1 LEFDAG
7 VETLMKVEVTEV
19 SATQK
24 SFAVEIP
31 PEVVGSEIE
40 KVTRGYA
47 KSLRLP
53 GFRPGKIPPKVIRQR
68 FKQQILHDV
77 AHDLIPRT
85 VDGLL
90 RERGLEPIDAPDVK
104 DVQIEE
110 GAPLT
115 FTAAIETAP
124 PVDPG
129 SYASLTIRRP
139 PVTVSAEQGE
149 QALTRL
155 REGLARFKPVEDR
168 PSELGDTVVMNMTR
182 QTITAGE
189 PSGDPE
195 KLDEVG
201 VEIGATANPPG
212 FDEQLLGVT
221 AGTEKT
227 FRVTFPADYSV
238 ESLAGTELEYSVSVT
253 ALRRKDVP
261 TADDEFAKDLG
272 YESLE
277 ELRKRVDENLTREA
291 QRTQERNA
299 RQELLEQLAKR
310 VPFDVPEVLV
320 ARETDRR
327 VEEFVRQLIDQRI
340 DPMKAEINWEE
351 FRTQQREPAVDTV
364 KCMLVLDEIARRET
378 LVVEDAEID
387 AEIAR
392 YAQQANQPVATVR
405 HRLEH
410 EGAISRIY
418 AGLRREKAIDF
429 ALAQATVL
437 EA

>member
-1 LEFDAG
+1 
-7 VETLMKVEVTEV
+7 MKVEVTDV

-31 PEVVGSEIE
+31 LEVVGSEIE
-40 KVTRGYA
+40 RVTRTYA
-47 KSLRLP
+47 RSMRLP

-77 AHDLIPRT
+77 AHDLIPKT

-110 GAPLT
+110 GQPLT
-115 FTAAIETAP
+115 FTAAFETAP
-124 PVDPG
+124 AVDPG

-139 PVTVSAEQGE
+139 PVTVSDDQIDE
-149 QALTRL
+149 ALTRL
-155 REGLARFKPVEDR
+155 REGVARFKPVEDR
-168 PSELGDTVVMNMTR
+168 GAEAGDLVVMNMIR
-182 QTITAGE
+182 RKIEGGVASGE
-189 PSGDPE
+189 PE
-195 KLDEVG
+195 TLEEVG

-212 FDEQLLGVT
+212 FDEHLLGVT
-221 AGTEKT
+221 TGTEKT
-227 FRVTFPADYSV
+227 FQVVFPADYGV
-238 ESLAGTELEYSVSVT
+238 ESLAGTELEYTITVT
-253 ALRRKDVP
+253 ALRRKDIP
-261 TADDEFAKDLG
+261 PADDEFAKDLG
-272 YESLE
+272 YESLV
-277 ELRKRVDENLTREA
+277 ELKRRVEENLTKEG
-291 QRTQERNA
+291 QRQQERNA
-299 RQELLEQLAKR
+299 RQELLEQLATR
-310 VPFDVPEVLV
+310 VPFDVPDVLV
-320 ARETDRR
+320 TREADRR

-351 FRTQQREPAVDTV
+351 FRAQQREPAVSTV
-364 KCMLVLDEIARRET
+364 KCMLVLDEIARRENLT
-378 LVVEDAEID
+378 VDDAEID
-387 AEIAR
+387 AEIGR

-429 ALAQATVL
+429 ALANATLL
-437 EA
+437 EV